1 MEELFGLVIWLFIL
15 LAFGKTAKKK
25 LNQKGGPLGGKSVSE
40 ISRNVQEQA
49 ARAAQASRSMQS
61 GSASQGSRQ
70 TKGSGYA
77 QTGRRESSAMPHNHR
92 ASGSYDTFNRK
103 SAKNDS
109 GAMPHDHRE
118 SGTYDTFN
126 RKSIF
131 NTSGSM
137 PHVHSE
143 GHYTSMAD
151 ASKLPPGYILLNG
164 EPVRVADL
172 EGK

>member
-1 MEELFGLVIWLFIL
+1 MEELVGLVIWLIIL
-15 LAFGKTAKKK
+15 LVFGKTAKKK

-40 ISRNVQEQA
+40 ISRNVQQQA
-49 ARAAQASRSMQS
+49 MKAAQASKTLQI
-61 GSASQGSRQ
+61 GSASQGNR
-70 TKGSGYA
+70 YA
-77 QTGRRESSAMPHNHR
+77 QPERNRESSSMPHTHK
-92 ASGSYDTFNRK
+92 ASGTYDTYNK
-103 SAKNDS
+103 NNKNDS
-109 GAMPHDHRE
+109 GAMPHNHRE

>member
-1 MEELFGLVIWLFIL
+1 MEELLGLVIWFFIL
-15 LAFGKTAKKK
+15 LAFGKIAKKK
-25 LNQKGGPLGGKSVSE
+25 LNQKGGPLGGKSVSQVMG
-40 ISRNVQEQA
+40 NVQEQA
-49 ARAAQASRSMQS
+49 KRAANAGKNAQAGRAGEAQR
-61 GSASQGSRQ
+61 RQ
-70 TKGSGYA
+70 EAPS
-77 QTGRRESSAMPHNHR
+77 MPHNHR

-143 GHYTSMAD
+143 EHYTSMAD
-151 ASKLPPGYILLNG
+151 VSKLPPGYILLNG